1 MGRIKTQLIKR
12 TARKLFAKYPGQAK
26 ANFDENKAVVTNLLV
41 NPNKKMRN
49 IVAGYLGR
57 LVKQQQESAKPKV
70 KTFTPPSRGG
80 SRGPRYDKY
89 SSRQR

>member
-26 ANFDENKAVVTNLLV
+26 VNFDENKAVVTNLLV

-49 IVAGYLGR
+49 IVAGYLSR
-57 LVKQQQESAKPKV
+57 LAKQQIESAKPKV
-70 KTFTPPSRGG
+70 RSVMSASRGP
-80 SRGPRYDKY
+80 RGPRYDKPTP
-89 SSRQR
+89 RQR